1 MIDFYGGAGT
11 FSSWPLRV
19 RDYACQTTPANL
31 LDRASAYDFELTPA
45 LLATVDIPTLVL
57 WGEVSHP
64 GVKRANELLGQ
75 CIPNAGVATVAGA
88 AHFMISTHAKE
99 VAGMIAQHVAH
110 SGRSAT
116 ELCQHRPGPFSGDQQ
131 FGGESDDGTRTCGS
145 PSLEMAY
152 SRRRRPAT
160 AK

>member
-1 MIDFYGGAGT
+1 LIGGAGT

-19 RDYACQTTPANL
+19 RDYACQTTPVNL
-31 LDRASAYDFELTPA
+31 LDWASAYDFELTPA

-75 CIPNAGVATVAGA
+75 CIPNAGVAPIAGA

-99 VAGMIAQHVAH
+99 VAGMIAQHVARTGH
-110 SGRSAT
+110 NGRSAT
-116 ELCQHRPGPFSGDQQ
+116 ELCQ
-131 FGGESDDGTRTCGS
+131 
-145 PSLEMAY
+145 
-152 SRRRRPAT
+152 
-160 AK
+160 